1 MAIAVLR
8 FPPRVSHFS
17 IRGYSQK
24 CLRTHRWPLGLVVLV
39 LEKWCLYT
47 SMNMGLNNFVTLLHY
62 NPFSGSYDMVL
73 TSVQKDVTPHII
85 AIYPFITMPPWPHH
99 PFGTSSRW
107 GRQIFSRDEATLYER
122 VSVRPSVR
130 HTFAFRPT
138 RSD

>member
-1 MAIAVLR
+1 
-8 FPPRVSHFS
+8 
-17 IRGYSQK
+17 
-24 CLRTHRWPLGLVVLV
+24 
-39 LEKWCLYT
+39 
-47 SMNMGLNNFVTLLHY
+47 MNMGLNNFVTLLHY

-122 VSVRPSVR
+122 VSVRPTVRWSV
-130 HTFAFRPT
+130 TLLLIDLLGATNAVYTLYTALF
-138 RSD
+138 S